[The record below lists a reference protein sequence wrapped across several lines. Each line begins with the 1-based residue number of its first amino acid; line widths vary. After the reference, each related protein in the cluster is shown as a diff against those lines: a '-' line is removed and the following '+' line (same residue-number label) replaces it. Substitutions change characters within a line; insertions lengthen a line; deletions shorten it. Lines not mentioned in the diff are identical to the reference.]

1 MSVRESVPLP
11 HRVPDVPTPKHN
23 LDSKKSAVCSRSGA
37 SGDSLPTSDSKL
49 LGGCIES
56 VPLPHRVPD
65 TFELNNVLDSKN
77 PLYARV
83 SGVSRDSLSASDS
96 KFAIRKL
103 A

>member
-1 MSVRESVPLP
+1 MSVR
-11 HRVPDVPTPKHN
+11 
-23 LDSKKSAVCSRSGA
+23 
-37 SGDSLPTSDSKL
+37 
-49 LGGCIES
+49 ES

-83 SGVSRDSLSASDS
+83 SGVSPLYARVSGVSRDSLSASDS

>member
-1 MSVRESVPLP
+1 MSVR
-11 HRVPDVPTPKHN
+11 
-23 LDSKKSAVCSRSGA
+23 
-37 SGDSLPTSDSKL
+37 
-49 LGGCIES
+49 ES